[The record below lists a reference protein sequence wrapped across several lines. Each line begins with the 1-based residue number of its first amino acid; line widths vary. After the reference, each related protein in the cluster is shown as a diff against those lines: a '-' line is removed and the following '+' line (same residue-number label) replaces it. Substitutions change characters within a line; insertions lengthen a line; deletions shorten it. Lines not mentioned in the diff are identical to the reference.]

1 MFDKLPYP
9 WFGGKKT
16 ISDVAWKAFGDC
28 INYVEP
34 FFGGGA
40 VMLMRPD
47 YNPIRHTETV
57 NDIDCNLA
65 NFWRAIKTDPESV
78 AFWAD
83 YPVSEIDLGARN
95 RWLITRTYSDESEFA
110 NQMQVDPD
118 FYDAKQAGWWVW
130 GINAW
135 IGTGFCE
142 PEVHYRRLPHLGNGG
157 KGIHRKSPHSRLPH
171 LSDSGKGTHR
181 KLPHL
186 GNSGN
191 GTHRK
196 LPHLGNSG
204 SGIHRKLPHLGNSGS
219 GIHRKSNDSLIEY
232 LTYLS
237 KRFRK
242 VRVCCG
248 DFERV
253 LSKAVTFSHGLTGV
267 FLDPPYSA
275 DRSAVYGK
283 NDSQTVAFRAAEW
296 AFANGDNPKLRI
308 ILCGYEG
315 EHKIPDNWTTYAWKA
330 NGGYA
335 NLGNKQS
342 RENSSKERLWLSP
355 HCLPVE
361 QKQQQLELAFG

>member
-1 MFDKLPYP
+1 MLDKLPYP

-95 RWLITRTYSDESEFA
+95 RWLVTRTYSDESEFA
-110 NQMQVDPD
+110 KQMQVDPD

-157 KGIHRKSPHSRLPH
+157 KGIHRKLLHLGLPH
-171 LSDSGKGTHR
+171 LADSGKGV
-181 KLPHL
+181 
-186 GNSGN
+186 
-191 GTHRK
+191 
-196 LPHLGNSG
+196 
-204 SGIHRKLPHLGNSGS
+204 
-219 GIHRKSNDSLIEY
+219 HRKSNDSLIEY
-232 LTYLS
+232 LKYLS

-253 LSKAVTFSHGLTGV
+253 LGKSVTFGQGLTGV

-275 DRSAVYGK
+275 DRAVVYGR
-283 NDSQTVAFRAAEW
+283 NDSQAVAFRAAKW

-330 NGGYA
+330 NGGYS
-335 NLGNKQS
+335 NLGNKQG

-355 HCLPVE
+355 RCLPVE